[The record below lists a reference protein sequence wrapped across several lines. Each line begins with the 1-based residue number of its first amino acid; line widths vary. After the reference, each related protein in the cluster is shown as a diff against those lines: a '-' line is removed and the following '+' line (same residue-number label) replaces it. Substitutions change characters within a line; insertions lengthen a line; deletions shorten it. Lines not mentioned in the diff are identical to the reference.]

1 MRRMKRLSHRRAARR
16 VYRKFQQGITLLESL
31 VAIVVLVLAVLATL
45 GVQLRSLAET
55 QTGVRRA
62 QAVRLI
68 EDLAE
73 RVKSNPDGFAQL
85 AAFAGDFNASGAPG
99 TSCDTSSCTP
109 GELAKWDVRQW
120 RAAVSETLPM
130 GKAAIFTATGEVDPG
145 TRRQLRI
152 VVAWRANEYRRQG
165 QDAKDIELYEKPLR
179 VATGAAGIDCPADL
193 ICHLA
198 HVQP

>member
-1 MRRMKRLSHRRAARR
+1 MKRLSHRRAARR
-16 VYRKFQQGITLLESL
+16 GHRKFQQGITLLESL
-31 VAIVVLVLAVLATL
+31 VAIVVLALAVLGTL

-73 RVKSNPDGFAQL
+73 RIKSNPDGFAQL
-85 AAFAGDFNASGAPG
+85 AAFAGDFSASGAPG
-99 TSCDTSSCTP
+99 TSCHTSNCTP

-130 GKAAIFTATGEVDPG
+130 GKAAIFTASDGASPG
-145 TRRQLRI
+145 TQRQLRI
-152 VVAWRANEYRRQG
+152 LVAWRANEYRRQG
-165 QDAKDIELYEKPLR
+165 QRASDIELYEKPLR
-179 VATGAAGIDCPADL
+179 VATGTAGIDCLADL
-193 ICHLA
+193 ICHVA